1 VELDLGTFLVTVYC
15 VVDEL
20 YREHCAADKPVRR
33 GKKPE
38 LSDSEVLTLAAL
50 AQWQA
55 QRSERAFLR
64 YAVAHWRGYFPR
76 LLSQS
81 AFNRRARDVW
91 GALCRIGPLVGR
103 RVRETLG
110 PAGTDRPGDA
120 DQPERAYQVVDCVPV
135 ALLRRCR
142 GERHKLFTDEAAIGH
157 GGSDDDWYYGVQL
170 LLCVNAA
177 GLITGFVYGPADTD
191 DRWLAEALRRW
202 RRAPLAP
209 QPTPEHL
216 APVLPKPKNKGG
228 VRKGPSGPVAPRWGA
243 GSPESPPYLVD
254 LGFAGEH
261 RQAHLRRAY
270 GAEVVTKRDF
280 QALLP
285 DHDPEQVAAAHAS
298 LRQVVETVNDWL
310 TALLGLSFPKAHT
323 ARGLTTRLAA
333 KVAAFNL
340 ARLANALHSRPPFAH
355 LNPLELAA

>member
-1 VELDLGTFLVTVYC
+1 MELDLDTFLVTVYC

-20 YREHCAADKPVRR
+20 YREYCAAAKPRRR

-38 LSDSEVLTLAAL
+38 LSDSEVLTLTVL

-64 YAVAHWRGYFPR
+64 YAVGHWRGYFPR

-91 GALCRIGPLVGR
+91 GALCRIGPLIGR
-103 RVRETLG
+103 RVQGMVG
-110 PAGTDRPGDA
+110 PGSDH
-120 DQPERAYQVVDCVPV
+120 QVVDCVPV
-135 ALLRRCR
+135 PLLRRCR
-142 GERHKLFTDEAAIGH
+142 GDRHKLFTDEAAIGH

-170 LLCVNAA
+170 LLCVAAA

-191 DRWLAEALRRW
+191 DRWLAEALWRW

-209 QPTPEHL
+209 RPTPEQL
-216 APVLPKPKNKGG
+216 APILGKPKSKGG
-228 VRKGPSGPVAPRWGA
+228 ARKGPSGPIAPRRGA
-243 GSPESPPYLVD
+243 GSPDPTPYLVD
-254 LGFAGEH
+254 LGFIGQQWQGH
-261 RQAHLRRAY
+261 WRRAY

-285 DHDPEQVAAAHAS
+285 DHDPEPVAAAHAS

-310 TALLGLSFPKAHT
+310 TALLGLSFPKVHT

-340 ARLANALHSRPPFAH
+340 ARLANALHDRPPFAH